1 MAKQTINIGS
11 TANDGTGDP
20 LRTAFQ
26 KINDNFAELYGVDND
41 LNTLDANLD
50 VRTYSIT
57 TTTTNGDITITPNGT
72 GNINLG
78 SITINGSRITA
89 NDSSIININEG
100 VIIDGTL
107 RVDDAV
113 NLNTSLTL
121 TSGATITEFST
132 NTALGT
138 SDTIVPT
145 QNAVKSYI
153 DAQNLAQAITFVGD
167 DSTGTAVNS
176 GETFKIEGGTG
187 LTSVV
192 SGDTMTIAIDGTV
205 ATLTGSQTLT
215 NKTLTS
221 PTINDATT
229 TGTVSV
235 DTVAASSNDIN
246 ISLTDNRATALT
258 IKEGSNTYLTFNTAN
273 AGGEKITLGKPI
285 EGGSQQIAGSNF
297 DINGGTIDNA
307 DIGIGTRAAGNFTTL
322 DANSSLT
329 VNFVNIAD
337 QKITT
342 NGSNADLQLDA
353 HGTGSVDVQA
363 PMTTQAV
370 TMSGNLSIPNPY
382 AASIGAF
389 TISGSSIST
398 PSDTGITI
406 DTNGTGSITLNGYQT
421 LTNWIL
427 TDNLTVSTNFYTN
440 TITGRT
446 SNADLVVQTQG
457 TGTVDFKLPTQST
470 VGSAG
475 GASALPATPS
485 GYIEF
490 KINGTAYVMPYYAK
504 S

>member
-89 NDSSIININEG
+89 NDSSTININEG

-121 TSGATITEFST
+121 ASGATITEFST

-138 SDTIVPT
+138 SDTVVPT

-176 GETFKIEGGTG
+176 GEIFKIEGGTG

-192 SGDTMTIAIDGTV
+192 SGDAMTIAIDGTV
-205 ATLTGSQTLT
+205 TTLTGLQTLA

-221 PTINDATT
+221 PTINGATT

-235 DTVAASSNDIN
+235 DTIAASSNDIN
-246 ISLTDNRATALT
+246 ISLTDNRGSALT
-258 IKEGSNTYLTFNTAN
+258 IKEGINTYLTFNTAN
-273 AGGEKITLGKPI
+273 SGGEKITLGKPL
-285 EGGSQQIAGSNF
+285 ETGSQQVVGSNF
-297 DINGGTIDNA
+297 EITGGTIDNA
-307 DIGIGTRAAGNFTTL
+307 DIGISTRAAGNFTTL

-329 VNFVNIAD
+329 VNSVYVSG

-342 NGSNADLQLDA
+342 SSSADLQLDA
-353 HGTGSVDVQA
+353 DGSGIIDVQA
-363 PMTTQAV
+363 PMTTGAV
-370 TMSGNLSIPNPY
+370 TINGNVSMDNPY
-382 AASIGAF
+382 TATLGGIA
-389 TISGSSIST
+389 ISGTSIT
-398 PSDTGITI
+398 TNTNTGLTITA
-406 DTNGTGSITLNGYQT
+406 TGTGSITLDGERT
-421 LTNWIL
+421 ITNWIL
-427 TDNLTVSTNFYTN
+427 TDNLTASTNFYTN

-457 TGTVDFKLPTQST
+457 TGTVDFKVPTQST

-475 GASALPATPS
+475 AASALPANPS